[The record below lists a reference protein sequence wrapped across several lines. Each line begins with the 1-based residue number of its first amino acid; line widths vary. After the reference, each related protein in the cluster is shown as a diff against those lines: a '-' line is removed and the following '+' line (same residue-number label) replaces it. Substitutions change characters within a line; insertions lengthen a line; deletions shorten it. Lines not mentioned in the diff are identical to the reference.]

1 MDDVTAIFDENEI
14 MISFSDEYFV
24 FDDVYALP
32 IEVAEKLLVQLEAAL
47 REARG
52 PHGRLSRPAKA
63 RRLVGIRN
71 RRGRQNVAIA
81 S

>member
-52 PHGRLSRPAKA
+52 PHGRLFRKREPPGPRK
-63 RRLVGIRN
+63 
-71 RRGRQNVAIA
+71 RGG
-81 S
+81 

>member
-14 MISFSDEYFV
+14 MISFSDQYFV

-32 IEVAEKLLVQLEAAL
+32 IAVAEKLLVQLEAAL

-52 PHGRLSRPAKA
+52 PHGRLFRKREPSGPRK
-63 RRLVGIRN
+63 RSG
-71 RRGRQNVAIA
+71 
-81 S
+81 

>member
-47 REARG
+47 KEARG
-52 PHGRLSRPAKA
+52 PHGRLFRKREPPGPRK
-63 RRLVGIRN
+63 
-71 RRGRQNVAIA
+71 RGG
-81 S
+81 

>member
-32 IEVAEKLLVQLEAAL
+32 IEIAEKLLIQLEAAL

-52 PHGRLSRPAKA
+52 PHGRLFRKREPPSPRK
-63 RRLVGIRN
+63 
-71 RRGRQNVAIA
+71 RGG
-81 S
+81 

>member
-1 MDDVTAIFDENEI
+1 

-47 REARG
+47 REASS
-52 PHGRLSRPAKA
+52 RLRQ
-63 RRLVGIRN
+63 LVLRT
-71 RRGRQNVAIA
+71 
-81 S
+81 

>member
-52 PHGRLSRPAKA
+52 PHGRLFRKRAPPGPRK
-63 RRLVGIRN
+63 
-71 RRGRQNVAIA
+71 RGG
-81 S
+81 

>member
-1 MDDVTAIFDENEI
+1 MDDVAAVFDENEI

-32 IEVAEKLLVQLEAAL
+32 IEVAHKLLVQLEGAL

-52 PHGRLSRPAKA
+52 PHGRLFRKREPPGPRK
-63 RRLVGIRN
+63 
-71 RRGRQNVAIA
+71 RGG
-81 S
+81 

>member
-24 FDDVYALP
+24 FNDVYALP

-52 PHGRLSRPAKA
+52 PHGRLFRKREPPGPRK
-63 RRLVGIRN
+63 
-71 RRGRQNVAIA
+71 RGG
-81 S
+81 